1 MYDIIKNVQPFVECW
16 LEIAFVVSRY
26 VASCFLAQY
35 VSCRMVMPYEM
46 WVRSCIICRSDAS

>member
-35 VSCRMVMPYEM
+35 VSCRMV
-46 WVRSCIICRSDAS
+46 